1 MKKIR
6 NWKVIKDNLD
16 FLSASNMYKNQAIN
30 GTLYDYIAIRIG
42 HRIFTPDEIIKF
54 ESETFYPKEIL
65 SNDWVA
71 LIPDTDE
78 ECKNEKIRRLMKD
91 SCCSR
96 LKNDKIDNMTIPQI
110 WEWVSDHL
118 DKDQM
123 YRMLL
128 AYYDQKIYK
137 TK

>member
-6 NWKVIKDNLD
+6 NWKVIKENLD

-30 GTLYDYIAIRIG
+30 GVLYDYLAIRIG
-42 HRIFTPDEIIKF
+42 PRMFTPDEIMKF

-65 SNDWVA
+65 SNNWVA

-78 ECKNEKIRRLMKD
+78 ENKNEKIRQLMKD
-91 SCCSR
+91 SNSSNI
-96 LKNDKIDNMTIPQI
+96 KYDKIDNMTIPQI